1 MYGKVFKNHYNYYH
15 EMKNIPNI
23 ILCLYVYTYLYQLLS
38 TNGLLYI
45 YLFLLIYLCI
55 CLPYIYLSTC
65 INVHSG
71 EEDHMNYACYF

>member
-55 CLPYIYLSTC
+55 WLRQVLGAAHGIFSLRCGTQNL
-65 INVHSG
+65 
-71 EEDHMNYACYF
+71 